1 MDGGFLKLKGFQGP
15 LTSSREEHISK
26 NIKLISRERT
36 FSLLCLIALLF
47 LLLAMWQQERAVIK
61 AGPNLHDLH

>member
-36 FSLLCLIALLF
+36 FSQLCLIALLF